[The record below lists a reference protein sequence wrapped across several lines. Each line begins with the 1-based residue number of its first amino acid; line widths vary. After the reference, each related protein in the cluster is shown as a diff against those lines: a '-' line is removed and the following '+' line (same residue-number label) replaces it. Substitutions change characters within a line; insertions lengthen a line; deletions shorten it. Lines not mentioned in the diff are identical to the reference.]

1 MVNIDTQQQLLQVSA
16 KLFQYLESV
25 PSGEQR
31 DEFIKEVDCQLDERG
46 KLLELLQKEGFQ
58 FDPEN
63 KTHSMLMQLDKGIR
77 ERLDLVMQEV
87 KKNMKTLQS
96 AKKNEKQYINPYSSV
111 RVMDGM
117 YYDKKK

>member
-1 MVNIDTQQQLLQVSA
+1 MDTQQQLLQISA
-16 KLFQYLESV
+16 KLFQFLESV

-31 DEFIKEVDCQLDERG
+31 DDFIKEINRQLDDRG
-46 KLLELLQKEGFQ
+46 KIIEILHGEGFQ
-58 FDPEN
+58 MDPQN
-63 KTHSMLMQLDKGIR
+63 KIHSMLIQLDKGIR
-77 ERLDLVMQEV
+77 ERLEFVMQEV
-87 KKNMKTLQS
+87 KKDMKTLQT

>member
-16 KLFQYLESV
+16 KLFKFIESV
-25 PSGEQR
+25 PSGEKR
-31 DEFIKEVDCQLDERG
+31 DDFIKEIDHQLEERG
-46 KLLELLQKEGFQ
+46 KILEGLGKGGFRINPQ
-58 FDPEN
+58 N
-63 KTHSMLMQLDKGIR
+63 KIHSMLIELDKGIR
-77 ERLDLVMQEV
+77 ARLEFVMQEV
-87 KKNMKTLQS
+87 KKDMKNLQS

>member
-1 MVNIDTQQQLLQVSA
+1 MDIQQQLLQVSA

-25 PSGEQR
+25 PSGEKR
-31 DEFIKEVDCQLDERG
+31 NEFIKEIDRQLDERG
-46 KLLELLQKEGFQ
+46 KLLELLQQESFQ
-58 FDPEN
+58 IDPQN
-63 KTHSMLMQLDKGIR
+63 KVHSMLIQLDKGIR
-77 ERLDLVMQEV
+77 ERLELVMAEV
-87 KKNMKTLQS
+87 KNDMKNLQA

>member
-1 MVNIDTQQQLLQVSA
+1 MVNIDTQQKLLQVSA

-25 PSGEQR
+25 PTGEHR
-31 DEFIKEVDCQLDERG
+31 DEFIKEIDRQLDDRG
-46 KLLELLQKEGFQ
+46 KLFELLQKEGFQ
-58 FDPEN
+58 IHPED
-63 KTHSMLMQLDKGIR
+63 KTHSILMQLDKGIR

-87 KKNMKTLQS
+87 KKDMKNLQT